1 MSPSRAAGAAAGDL
15 PRRSLLLLGLALP
28 ALAASGCSAGDAAP
42 RGWNRVLADD
52 VSLLVRNDWEHSPAQ
67 DGLALFTDL
76 WREDGGAGQVVA
88 VGTARTASAAN
99 ALQEGIA
106 ALRAALPGFRVASAS
121 ATAER
126 SGTTI
131 AYLDVASASPDL
143 TGGRLWAL
151 AAEGVCAVV
160 LLGAARPDA
169 GNRRIVEDSLRL
181 ETLSGAPRLAED
193 WARVGRGATTLG
205 VPRTWSI
212 TGAVHGSERWLA
224 SWADADPDGFARA
237 LVVLC
242 PDTGKQSAVDALAQ
256 IEADDVAGALP
267 GFQRAGEPSR
277 LDIGED
283 DVSALRLAFTYGA
296 PATATAVSTAT
307 AASTAA
313 PATATAA
320 STAAPRD
327 AEAGTGVLWVLQ
339 RNGTDNAA
347 ATVSAVQLALARGAD
362 ESVVEAMEAS
372 LWLIPED

>member
-1 MSPSRAAGAAAGDL
+1 M
-15 PRRSLLLLGLALP
+15 
-28 ALAASGCSAGDAAP
+28 
-42 RGWNRVLADD
+42 
-52 VSLLVRNDWEHSPAQ
+52 
-67 DGLALFTDL
+67 
-76 WREDGGAGQVVA
+76 
-88 VGTARTASAAN
+88 
-99 ALQEGIA
+99 
-106 ALRAALPGFRVASAS
+106 
-121 ATAER
+121 
-126 SGTTI
+126 
-131 AYLDVASASPDL
+131 
-143 TGGRLWAL
+143 
-151 AAEGVCAVV
+151 
-160 LLGAARPDA
+160 
-169 GNRRIVEDSLRL
+169 
-181 ETLSGAPRLAED
+181 
-193 WARVGRGATTLG
+193 
-205 VPRTWSI
+205 PRTWSI

-296 PATATAVSTAT
+296 PATATA
-307 AASTAA
+307 ASTAA

>member
-1 MSPSRAAGAAAGDL
+1 MNPSRAAGAAAGDL

-296 PATATAVSTAT
+296 PATATA
-307 AASTAA
+307 ASTAA
-313 PATATAA
+313 PRDAEAA

>member
-1 MSPSRAAGAAAGDL
+1 MPRTAGSSRTPCAWR
-15 PRRSLLLLGLALP
+15 PCP
-28 ALAASGCSAGDAAP
+28 AP
-42 RGWNRVLADD
+42 RGSR
-52 VSLLVRNDWEHSPAQ
+52 RTGPA
-67 DGLALFTDL
+67 
-76 WREDGGAGQVVA
+76 WGAGA
-88 VGTARTASAAN
+88 PP
-99 ALQEGIA
+99 
-106 ALRAALPGFRVASAS
+106 PGC
-121 ATAER
+121 
-126 SGTTI
+126 
-131 AYLDVASASPDL
+131 P
-143 TGGRLWAL
+143 
-151 AAEGVCAVV
+151 
-160 LLGAARPDA
+160 
-169 GNRRIVEDSLRL
+169 
-181 ETLSGAPRLAED
+181 
-193 WARVGRGATTLG
+193 
-205 VPRTWSI
+205 
-212 TGAVHGSERWLA
+212 GAVHGSERWLA

>member
-1 MSPSRAAGAAAGDL
+1 MSPFRAAAAAAGDL

-88 VGTARTASAAN
+88 VGSARTASAAN

-106 ALRAALPGFRVASAS
+106 ALRAAVRGFRVVSAS
-121 ATAER
+121 ATAAR
-126 SGTTI
+126 SGPAI
-131 AYLDVASASPDL
+131 AGLDVAATVPDL

-169 GNRRIVEDSLRL
+169 DSRRIVEDSLRL
-181 ETLSGAPRLAED
+181 ETLPGAPRLAEG
-193 WARVGRGATTLG
+193 WTRVGRGATTLG
-205 VPRTWSI
+205 VPRTWSV
-212 TGAVHGSERWLA
+212 TGAVQGSERWPA

-242 PDTGKQSAVDALAQ
+242 PDTGKQSAIDALAQ

-267 GFQRAGEPSR
+267 GFQRTGEPSR

-283 DVSALRLAFTYGA
+283 GASALRLAFAYG
-296 PATATAVSTAT
+296 S
-307 AASTAA
+307 

-320 STAAPRD
+320 APATTTAASRD
-327 AEAGTGVLWVLQ
+327 ADAGTGVLWVLQ

>member
-1 MSPSRAAGAAAGDL
+1 MA
-15 PRRSLLLLGLALP
+15 
-28 ALAASGCSAGDAAP
+28 
-42 RGWNRVLADD
+42 
-52 VSLLVRNDWEHSPAQ
+52 
-67 DGLALFTDL
+67 
-76 WREDGGAGQVVA
+76 
-88 VGTARTASAAN
+88 
-99 ALQEGIA
+99 
-106 ALRAALPGFRVASAS
+106 
-121 ATAER
+121 
-126 SGTTI
+126 
-131 AYLDVASASPDL
+131 
-143 TGGRLWAL
+143 
-151 AAEGVCAVV
+151 
-160 LLGAARPDA
+160 
-169 GNRRIVEDSLRL
+169 
-181 ETLSGAPRLAED
+181 
-193 WARVGRGATTLG
+193 RGATTLG
-205 VPRTWSI
+205 VPRTWST

-296 PATATAVSTAT
+296 PATA
-307 AASTAA
+307 STAA